1 LLKLKRKSNPE
12 TDEVEDGA
20 RAILVE
26 EGISHL
32 VFKYA
37 EKNHFLKDDKR
48 VDTALLK
55 IIRAMVDGLEV
66 AERPLSLWE
75 KAIKDGF
82 AVFRLLKQ
90 HRRGRVLIDMDASS
104 VTFSKITDD

>member
-1 LLKLKRKSNPE
+1 
-12 TDEVEDGA
+12 
-20 RAILVE
+20 
-26 EGISHL
+26 
-32 VFKYA
+32 
-37 EKNHFLKDDKR
+37 
-48 VDTALLK
+48 
-55 IIRAMVDGLEV
+55 MVDGLEV